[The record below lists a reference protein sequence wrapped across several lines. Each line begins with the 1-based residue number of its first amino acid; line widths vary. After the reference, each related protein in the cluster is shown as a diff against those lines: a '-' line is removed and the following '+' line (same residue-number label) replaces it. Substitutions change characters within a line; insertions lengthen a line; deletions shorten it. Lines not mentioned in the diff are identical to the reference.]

1 MALPPAVGVSY
12 LVVWQMPG
20 ITREAIV
27 PTELNRPDISVI
39 ISDSRGLSV
48 SRNIAIDAS
57 GSDICLIADDDTVI
71 LPEAFACI
79 REVFEVGDAPDIAL
93 FRIVGKNKK
102 YPSYPLRIGRRLPRG
117 YWVTSSEIAFRTSS
131 VCGKLR
137 FRPRFGLGAPRFT
150 AAEEA
155 FFIADA
161 LRLGL
166 SVDMIPVGICSQPSL
181 SSGERPY
188 SPDGGFAASQGA
200 YIRYVHGILPGLPR
214 LILFSWRAFRSHKA
228 PFFHT
233 LNHAFQGFVCKTA

>member
-1 MALPPAVGVSY
+1 MALTPAPGVSY

-20 ITREAIV
+20 LTHSAVI
-27 PTELNRPDISVI
+27 PPELDRPDINVI

-57 GSDICLIADDDTVI
+57 GSDVCLIADDDTVI
-71 LPEAFACI
+71 LPEAFDRV
-79 REVFEVGDAPDIAL
+79 REVFAAADAPDIAL

-102 YPSYPLRIGRRLPRG
+102 YPSSPVRVSRRLPRG
-117 YWVTSSEIAFRTSS
+117 YWVTSSEIAFRTRS
-131 VCGKLR
+131 VGGKLR
-137 FRPRFGLGAPRFT
+137 FRPDFGLGAPRFT

-166 SVDMIPVGICSQPSL
+166 TVDMVPVGICIQPSP

-188 SPDGGFAASQGA
+188 APDGGFAASQGA
-200 YIRYVHGILPGLPR
+200 YIRYVHGFLSGLPR
-214 LILFSWRAFRSHKA
+214 LALFSWRAFRTHKA

-233 LNHAFQGFVCKTA
+233 LDHAFQGFVCKTT